1 MPRRCRYFIVSAAM
15 MMTMICCPAPFVAA
29 GDNTLTP
36 DLKAMLEHAAI
47 VAEMMHACRH
57 TRSDLAARLSEAWSA
72 WWTRNDRVRQSL
84 AALTNDAA
92 GVRSEDGAPEISRS
106 LASPEEAG
114 EILAAYKRLCQLLRR
129 RSRNRCNSVMRNSS
143 ATAMMSSRNWGPAVW
158 IMGPPGTDIWSLWD
172 CIA

>member
-1 MPRRCRYFIVSAAM
+1 MRRRCRYFIVSAAM

-29 GDNTLTP
+29 GDNTLP
-36 DLKAMLEHAAI
+36 PELKAMLEHAAI

-72 WWTRNDRVRQSL
+72 WWTRNGRVRQSL

-92 GVRSEDGAPEISRS
+92 GVRSKDGAPEISRL

-114 EILAAYKRLCQLLRR
+114 EILAAYKRLRQLLRR
-129 RSRNRCNSVMRNSS
+129 QVAEQVQLGNEKFVGNCDDVLAKLGSGRLDY
-143 ATAMMSSRNWGPAVW
+143 GPS
-158 IMGPPGTDIWSLWD
+158 GN
-172 CIA
+172 